1 MFQPSFTAVLASLA
15 LLSRFNPAVCVAAAA
30 PAGETP
36 LEKPR
41 YYFPRHVKR
50 IVTNATIPVVPTTT
64 ETSST
69 DSSTTSLGAGE
80 VEHLVTSLF
89 TTSSLLPN
97 GAEIT
102 RVIALVRPSESAPTV
117 AGDEGDSEVD
127 LEDSPDDDEPSG
139 NPTILSSPTSSN
151 LASTNTTSS
160 AVSSS
165 TSPAPASTTNSDKDT
180 PTTTSGFA
188 STTEAAQLTPP
199 MTTPPP
205 TTSAAGSSDARQ
217 DGTTSSPHSTND
229 ESSQIYQPAGS
240 TPEKSSITSFGNTG
254 ASEAT
259 TTQFQND
266 HSSATGKADS
276 SQTTSGARE
285 PNPSDGPGPGPAQSI
300 HDSDSPE
307 SGGSKTTSSNI
318 AQPNPSEQAGRTA
331 ETTTA
336 GSSEQT
342 DPNDSGPSGLGISI
356 GVSLPTITSD
366 TVGPGETAPL
376 GSGIG
381 GPLVSGNAG
390 ASETA
395 QGAPGSEETQPT
407 NSAGS
412 GEAAPPENT
421 GESGGNLP
429 ASTGG
434 LGENPSA
441 GIGGSGGILPA
452 STGGLEGNPPVST
465 GGSGG
470 NPPANTG
477 GSGGNPP
484 ASTGGS
490 GGSGGSG
497 EPQPTGPLSPA
508 QTSETGQSEGGQGP
522 LPSIPIP
529 EPSGSIPPIV
539 EPVPVTTSPV
549 IISNAHTTFTSE
561 EVVPLPTNIVPQP
574 QNTQT
579 DENGPSVEVPITV
592 SNDQATFT
600 TTVPVAVPDQPTI
613 VPSQEAGNTGPV
625 ISVPVTI
632 SNDQFTITTDIPIP
646 NPANPTNP
654 PLSAGNTIPADGGS
668 GDGGE
673 EPVASTGAPIP
684 IVPAQTP
691 ILSATITAGN
701 DQSPLNSGSPAEVPS
716 SGGVPPVIILPTSIP
731 DLGGSNPTAVA
742 SGGGNNGDVPLSSG
756 GVPPVIIL
764 PTSIPDLGGSNPTA
778 VASGGGNNGDLPFA
792 SVQPSITGS
801 LPENP
806 VSSKPIVFGPGGVVS
821 SLGVANTNVGDQGP
835 LPTGGAGPATTG
847 LGGQGVSFPS
857 GVLSG
862 GSGSQATQPAGISD
876 SGTNGNPSGFPG
888 SQGQSQPTGGA
899 SGGASGASGNTAL
912 GGASGTGPSGSYP
925 TGGAAASNSG
935 ASLGGAGASQ
945 TAGSGASES
954 GEGASPGA
962 TQSGTS
968 GSGNTSGSES
978 GESAGNTNS
987 VAQATAP
994 PATVSYGATAGAP
1007 QTIEPV
1013 GSNSLTA
1020 LPVPTSIVHAPE
1032 ASSGPS
1038 QTSAFVPVVLPSSVP
1053 AMVQPPGGIPS
1064 QPDNT
1069 TRIQVGFLKPL
1080 NYGFVVSNPVTQQQI
1095 FGFLPPGIAYGLGID
1110 EGDVTIELLK
1120 ADETSTDLPYI
1131 RTLAL
1136 AFIPKD
1142 QVNNLYL
1149 DLHTPTQRI
1158 YHNPNA
1164 SISMLMNFIDPSVAI
1179 QADNPMAGPGGP
1191 GFDGSPSATPSNTA
1205 DSGAPIGGGINND
1218 APVRPSSVAVSVG
1231 VICGAAAYGA
1241 AMFFIARRYRMRR
1254 QSHGRSPSMFSSP
1267 VYSGSQH
1274 DFMGGANAAL
1284 MSGARGDGGGR
1295 STSPLDAY
1303 GYGRDSRGSGRS
1315 GGSSG
1320 RQQISAPV
1328 MAENSLGWN

>member
-30 PAGETP
+30 PAGESP

-41 YYFPRHVKR
+41 YYLPRHVKR
-50 IVTNATIPVVPTTT
+50 IVTNATIPVASTTT

-80 VEHLVTSLF
+80 AEHLITSLL

-102 RVIALVRPSESAPTV
+102 RVIALVHPSESAPTI
-117 AGDEGDSEVD
+117 AGEGGEPGVGSGDSA
-127 LEDSPDDDEPSG
+127 DDDYSG
-139 NPTILSSPTSSN
+139 ESTTFSSSTSST

-160 AVSSS
+160 ALSSS
-165 TSPAPASTTNSDKDT
+165 TRPAPASTTNSDKDT
-180 PTTTSGFA
+180 PTTTSSFP
-188 STTEAAQLTPP
+188 STTEAAQFTPP
-199 MTTPPP
+199 VTTPPP
-205 TTSAAGSSDARQ
+205 TASTADPSEGRQ
-217 DGTTSSPHSTND
+217 DGTTPSYPHSTD
-229 ESSQIYQPAGS
+229 EESSQIYQPAGS
-240 TPEKSSITSFGNTG
+240 TSEKSSVPSLGTTG
-254 ASEAT
+254 ASEVT
-259 TTQFQND
+259 TTQFRND

-276 SQTTSGARE
+276 SQTTSSAHE
-285 PNPSDGPGPGPAQSI
+285 PNSSDEPGPGPGPAQSI
-300 HDSDSPE
+300 HNSGYPE
-307 SGGSKTTSSNI
+307 PGGSKTTSSNI
-318 AQPNPSEQAGRTA
+318 AQPNPPGQTGTTP

-342 DPNDSGPSGLGISI
+342 NSNEPGPSGLGISV
-356 GVSLPTITSD
+356 GVSLPTTTSD
-366 TVGPGETAPL
+366 AAGPGETNPL
-376 GSGIG
+376 GSGVG
-381 GPLVSGNAG
+381 GPLGSGNAG

-395 QGAPGSEETQPT
+395 QGSPGSEETQPAS
-407 NSAGS
+407 SASS
-412 GEAAPPENT
+412 GETPPDNT
-421 GESGGNLP
+421 GESEGNL
-429 ASTGG
+429 
-434 LGENPSA
+434 
-441 GIGGSGGILPA
+441 
-452 STGGLEGNPPVST
+452 
-465 GGSGG
+465 
-470 NPPANTG
+470 PANTG
-477 GSGGNPP
+477 GFGGNPP
-484 ASTGGS
+484 ASTGSPEGNPPVNTE
-490 GGSGGSG
+490 GSG

-508 QTSETGQSEGGQGP
+508 QTSEAGQSEGGPGP
-522 LPSIPIP
+522 NPSLPIP
-529 EPSGSIPPIV
+529 EPSGSIPPIG

-561 EVVPLPTNIVPQP
+561 DVVPLPTNIVPQP

-600 TTVPVAVPDQPTI
+600 TTVPVAVPDQPTN
-613 VPSQEAGNTGPV
+613 VPTQEAGNTGPV

-654 PLSAGNTIPADGGS
+654 PLSAGITIPGDGGS

-673 EPVASTGAPIP
+673 QPEPSTGAPIP

-691 ILSATITAGN
+691 ILSATITAGGN
-701 DQSPLNSGSPAEVPS
+701 DQPPLNSGSPGEVPS
-716 SGGVPPVIILPTSIP
+716 SGGVPPVIILPTSNP
-731 DLGGSNPTAVA
+731 DLGGSNPSAA
-742 SGGGNNGDVPLSSG
+742 
-756 GVPPVIIL
+756 
-764 PTSIPDLGGSNPTA
+764 
-778 VASGGGNNGDLPFA
+778 ASGGGNNGDLPFA

-806 VSSKPIVFGPGGVVS
+806 VSSKPIVFGPGGVVT
-821 SLGVANTNVGDQGP
+821 SLGAANTNVGGQGP
-835 LPTGGAGPATTG
+835 LPSGGTGPATTG

-857 GVLSG
+857 GVPSGVPSG

-888 SQGQSQPTGGA
+888 SHGQLQPTAGA
-899 SGGASGASGNTAL
+899 SGGSGNTAL
-912 GGASGTGPSGSYP
+912 GGASGTDSPGSYP

-935 ASLGGAGASQ
+935 ASLGNAGASQ
-945 TAGSGASES
+945 TAGSGALES

-978 GESAGNTNS
+978 GEPAGNTNS
-987 VAQATAP
+987 LAQPTAP

-1007 QTIEPV
+1007 QTIQPI

-1020 LPVPTSIVHAPE
+1020 LPVPTSIIHAPE
-1032 ASSGPS
+1032 ASSEPS
-1038 QTSAFVPVVLPSSVP
+1038 QTSVFVPVVLPSSVP
-1053 AMVQPPGGIPS
+1053 PLVQPPGGIPS

-1080 NYGFVVSNPVTQQQI
+1080 NYGFVVNNPVTQQQI
-1095 FGFLPPGIAYGLGID
+1095 FGFLPPGIAYGLGITED
-1110 EGDVTIELLK
+1110 DVTIELLK

-1191 GFDGSPSATPSNTA
+1191 GFAGSPSATPSNAA
-1205 DSGAPIGGGINND
+1205 DGGAPIGGGINND

-1267 VYSGSQH
+1267 VYSGSPH

-1295 STSPLDAY
+1295 STSPMDAY

>member
-1 MFQPSFTAVLASLA
+1 MFQPSLTAVLASLA

-64 ETSST
+64 ETLST
-69 DSSTTSLGAGE
+69 DLSTTSLGAGE
-80 VEHLVTSLF
+80 GEHFITSLL

-102 RVIALVRPSESAPTV
+102 RVIALVYPSESAPTT
-117 AGDEGDSEVD
+117 AEEGGD
-127 LEDSPDDDEPSG
+127 PADDQSSG
-139 NPTILSSPTSSN
+139 QSTTFSSSTSSTP
-151 LASTNTTSS
+151 AITNTTSS
-160 AVSSS
+160 ALSSS
-165 TSPAPASTTNSDKDT
+165 TGPAPASTTNSDTDAP
-180 PTTTSGFA
+180 PTTSSFS
-188 STTEAAQLTPP
+188 STTEGPPFTPP
-199 MTTPPP
+199 VTTPPP
-205 TTSAAGSSDARQ
+205 TTSAADSSEGGQ
-217 DGTTSSPHSTND
+217 DGTTPSHPHSTNE
-229 ESSQIYQPAGS
+229 ESSHFYQPAGS
-240 TPEKSSITSFGNTG
+240 TSEKSSILSLGTTGTS
-254 ASEAT
+254 EVT
-259 TTQFQND
+259 TTQFRNE
-266 HSSATGKADS
+266 HSSNTGKADS
-276 SQTTSGARE
+276 SQTTSGAHQTSS
-285 PNPSDGPGPGPAQSI
+285 SDEQGPGPAQSI
-300 HDSDSPE
+300 RDSDSSEP
-307 SGGSKTTSSNI
+307 GGSKTTSSNI
-318 AQPNPSEQAGRTA
+318 ARPNLPEQTGTTS

-342 DPNDSGPSGLGISI
+342 NSNEPGPSGLGISV
-356 GVSLPTITSD
+356 GVSLPITTSD
-366 TVGPGETAPL
+366 TAGPGETNPP
-376 GSGIG
+376 GTGIG
-381 GPLVSGNAG
+381 GPLGSGNAG

-395 QGAPGSEETQPT
+395 QSSPRSEETQPA

-412 GEAAPPENT
+412 GGTPPDNTGGSEGSLPSITEGSGGSLPSNTGGSGGGPPANT
-421 GESGGNLP
+421 GES
-429 ASTGG
+429 A
-434 LGENPSA
+434 
-441 GIGGSGGILPA
+441 
-452 STGGLEGNPPVST
+452 
-465 GGSGG
+465 G

-477 GSGGNPP
+477 GSG
-484 ASTGGS
+484 
-490 GGSGGSG
+490 
-497 EPQPTGPLSPA
+497 EPQPTSPLSPA
-508 QTSETGQSEGGQGP
+508 QTSEAGQPEGSQGSNP
-522 LPSIPIP
+522 SLPVP
-529 EPSGSIPPIV
+529 EPSGSAPPIG

-561 EVVPLPTNIVPQP
+561 EEVPLPTNIAPQP

-579 DENGPSVEVPITV
+579 DENGPSVDVPITV
-592 SNDQATFT
+592 SNDQTTFT
-600 TTVPVAVPDQPTI
+600 TTVPVVVPDQPTN

-632 SNDQFTITTDIPIP
+632 SGDQFTITTDIPIP

-654 PLSAGNTIPADGGS
+654 PLSAGITIPGDGGS
-668 GDGGE
+668 ANGGE
-673 EPVASTGAPIP
+673 EPEASTGAPIP

-701 DQSPLNSGSPAEVPS
+701 DQPPLNSGSPAINSEAAS
-716 SGGVPPVIILPTSIP
+716 SGGVPPVIIPPTSIP
-731 DLGGSNPTAVA
+731 DLGGPNPSAVA
-742 SGGGNNGDVPLSSG
+742 SGGGD
-756 GVPPVIIL
+756 
-764 PTSIPDLGGSNPTA
+764 
-778 VASGGGNNGDLPFA
+778 NGDLPFA

-806 VSSKPIVFGPGGVVS
+806 VSSNQIVFGPGGVVS
-821 SLGVANTNVGDQGP
+821 SLGAPNPTNIGDQGP
-835 LPTGGAGPATTG
+835 FPSGGPGAVTTELGGQGPLPSGGTGPATTG
-847 LGGQGVSFPS
+847 LGGQGPLPSGGTSPATTGLAGQGPSFPS
-857 GVLSG
+857 GVPSG

-888 SQGQSQPTGGA
+888 SHGQSPPTA
-899 SGGASGASGNTAL
+899 GASGASGNTAL
-912 GGASGTGPSGSYP
+912 GGASGTGSSGSYP
-925 TGGAAASNSG
+925 TGGAAASNNG
-935 ASLGGAGASQ
+935 ASLGSAGASQ
-945 TAGSGASES
+945 TAGNGASAS
-954 GEGASPGA
+954 GEGAIPGA
-962 TQSGTS
+962 TESGTS
-968 GSGNTSGSES
+968 GSENTSGSAS
-978 GESAGNTNS
+978 GEPAGNTNS
-987 VAQATAP
+987 VAQPTAP

-1007 QTIEPV
+1007 QTIPPA
-1013 GSNSLTA
+1013 GTNSLTA
-1020 LPVPTSIVHAPE
+1020 LIVPTNIVHAPV
-1032 ASSGPS
+1032 SSEIS

-1053 AMVQPPGGIPS
+1053 PLVQPPGGIPS
-1064 QPDNT
+1064 QPNNT

-1080 NYGFVVSNPVTQQQI
+1080 NYKFVVTNPVTQQQI
-1095 FGFLPPGIAYGLGID
+1095 FGFLPPGIAYGLGISED
-1110 EGDVTIELLK
+1110 DVTIELLK

-1149 DLHTPTQRI
+1149 DLHTPTQSI

-1164 SISMLMNFIDPSVAI
+1164 SISQLMNFIDPSVAI

-1191 GFDGSPSATPSNTA
+1191 GFGGSPSATPSNAA
-1205 DSGAPIGGGINND
+1205 DGGAPIGGGINND

-1231 VICGAAAYGA
+1231 VVCGAAAYGA

-1295 STSPLDAY
+1295 STSPLDVY
-1303 GYGRDSRGSGRS
+1303 GYERNSRGSGRS
-1315 GGSSG
+1315 GSSG

>member
-41 YYFPRHVKR
+41 YYLPRHVKR
-50 IVTNATIPVVPTTT
+50 IVTNATIPVVSTTT

-69 DSSTTSLGAGE
+69 DSSTASLGAGE
-80 VEHLVTSLF
+80 AEHFVTSLL

-102 RVIALVRPSESAPTV
+102 RVIALVHPSESAPTI
-117 AGDEGDSEVD
+117 AEEGDDPEVD
-127 LEDSPDDDEPSG
+127 IEDSADDDESSG
-139 NPTILSSPTSSN
+139 QSTTLSSPTSST

-160 AVSSS
+160 TLSSS
-165 TSPAPASTTNSDKDT
+165 TRPVPASTTNSDKDT
-180 PTTTSGFA
+180 PTTTSGFS
-188 STTEAAQLTPP
+188 STTEAAQFTPP
-199 MTTPPP
+199 VTTPPP
-205 TTSAAGSSDARQ
+205 TTSAAGSSEGGR
-217 DGTTSSPHSTND
+217 DGTTPSYPHSTNE
-229 ESSQIYQPAGS
+229 ESNHIYQPAGS
-240 TPEKSSITSFGNTG
+240 TSEKSSIPSLGTTGTS
-254 ASEAT
+254 EVT

-276 SQTTSGARE
+276 SQTTSGAHK
-285 PNPSDGPGPGPAQSI
+285 PNSSDEPGPGPAQSI

-307 SGGSKTTSSNI
+307 PGGSKTTSSNI
-318 AQPNPSEQAGRTA
+318 AQPNPPEQTGTTS

-342 DPNDSGPSGLGISI
+342 NADEPGPSGLGISV
-356 GVSLPTITSD
+356 GVSLPTTTSD
-366 TVGPGETAPL
+366 TAGPGETNPL

-381 GPLVSGNAG
+381 GPLGSGNAG

-395 QGAPGSEETQPT
+395 QGSPGSEETQPA
-407 NSAGS
+407 NSASS
-412 GEAAPPENT
+412 GETPPDNT
-421 GESGGNLP
+421 AESGGNLP
-429 ASTGG
+429 AS
-434 LGENPSA
+434 
-441 GIGGSGGILPA
+441 
-452 STGGLEGNPPVST
+452 
-465 GGSGG
+465 
-470 NPPANTG
+470 TG

-490 GGSGGSG
+490 GGNPPASTGGSGVNPPASTGGSGGNPPASTGGSGGNPPASTGGSGGNPPASTGGSGGNPPANTEGSGGNPPANTGGSG

-508 QTSETGQSEGGQGP
+508 QTSEAGQSEGGQGP
-522 LPSIPIP
+522 VPSLPIP

-574 QNTQT
+574 QNTQA

-600 TTVPVAVPDQPTI
+600 TTVPVAVPDQPTN
-613 VPSQEAGNTGPV
+613 VPSQEAGNTGPL

-654 PLSAGNTIPADGGS
+654 PLSAAITIPGDGGS
-668 GDGGE
+668 GDGGGE
-673 EPVASTGAPIP
+673 SEASTAAPIP

-691 ILSATITAGN
+691 ILSATITAGS

-731 DLGGSNPTAVA
+731 DLGGSNPSAA
-742 SGGGNNGDVPLSSG
+742 
-756 GVPPVIIL
+756 
-764 PTSIPDLGGSNPTA
+764 
-778 VASGGGNNGDLPFA
+778 ASGGGNNGDLPFA

-806 VSSKPIVFGPGGVVS
+806 VSSNPIVFGPGGVVT
-821 SLGVANTNVGDQGP
+821 SLGAANTNVGDQGP
-835 LPTGGAGPATTG
+835 LPSGGTGPATTG

-857 GVLSG
+857 GVPSG

-888 SQGQSQPTGGA
+888 SHGQLQPTGGA
-899 SGGASGASGNTAL
+899 SGVSGNTAL
-912 GGASGTGPSGSYP
+912 GGASGTGSSGSYP
-925 TGGAAASNSG
+925 TGGAAASNDG
-935 ASLGGAGASQ
+935 ASLGNAGASQ

-968 GSGNTSGSES
+968 GGGNTSGSES
-978 GESAGNTNS
+978 GEPAGNTNS
-987 VAQATAP
+987 IAQATAP
-994 PATVSYGATAGAP
+994 PATISYGATAGAP
-1007 QTIEPV
+1007 QTIQPV

-1020 LPVPTSIVHAPE
+1020 LPVPTSIVHAPV
-1032 ASSGPS
+1032 ASSEPS

-1080 NYGFVVSNPVTQQQI
+1080 NYGFVVGNPVTQQQI

-1110 EGDVTIELLK
+1110 DGDVTIELLK

-1191 GFDGSPSATPSNTA
+1191 GFGGSPSATPSNTA
-1205 DSGAPIGGGINND
+1205 NGGAPIGGGINND
-1218 APVRPSSVAVSVG
+1218 APVRASSVAVSVG

-1295 STSPLDAY
+1295 STSPMDAY